1 MKNNFNPKLNKIYF
15 FERHS
20 VLFINS
26 GLGTFQVDFRNY
38 EFAAGKVIFLSPG
51 QYFQL
56 TSGSFDMTLYE
67 FSFEHIK
74 QLENSR
80 FLFKHLV
87 SLAHVDLVL
96 PKKFYL
102 KQLLHAKMADN
113 KTTIL

>member
-1 MKNNFNPKLNKIYF
+1 MNNNFNPRLNKIYF

-20 VLFINS
+20 VLFINT

-38 EFAAGKVIFLSPG
+38 EFTPGKVIFLSPG

-56 TSGSFDMTLYE
+56 TSGRFDMTLYE
-67 FSFEHIK
+67 FPYENIK

-96 PKKFYL
+96 PKQFHL
-102 KQLLHAKMADN
+102 KQLRHTKMSDN
-113 KTTIL
+113 